1 MTITSDCPFSEQCDT
16 ANCHTEYAKAFLL
29 CRRGFPTMYLGT
41 SCTDFLM
48 HFPLDILYFLI
59 LHLVLWYIL
68 SWFLCKVWI
77 TGLFFFFD
85 GYSIV
90 PVLLKKRPLFLY
102 WTAFALLFFKN
113 LYFNNNNNNNNNEK
127 NPIVHGY
134 EVLFLDYFVPLIY
147 MVILTPVPHC
157 VDYYSFRIHL
167 DSGKIKKKL

>member
-102 WTAFALLFFKN
+102 WTASALLFLKTCTLIIIITIIIMKKPNCSWIWSSISGLFCSID
-113 LYFNNNNNNNNNEK
+113 LY
-127 NPIVHGY
+127 GY
-134 EVLFLDYFVPLIY
+134 LDTCTTLCW
-147 MVILTPVPHC
+147 L
-157 VDYYSFRIHL
+157 L
-167 DSGKIKKKL
+167 